1 MIKHSSIL
9 AMCSLIATGVAY
21 SDSSKPYP
29 VVVDRSVNT
38 PDAGS
43 VEPTEETV
51 FVVGNEANVFDMMR
65 QRRAAELA
73 KQPAAQALQA
83 ESIAPAA
90 APVAVE
96 PKAIENAAAV
106 SVVLEPEASE
116 LFEQQS
122 IVAEAIEPERTV
134 TAEVPEVIVAD
145 DIVGLPTVS
154 EGVSQAAAPAESIE
168 TTAAVSSLYQRP
180 DQRSGGASGSDTV
193 EPVALESRNDSAR
206 SLTVYASE
214 DAADLKYERDASLI
228 NVTNGRIGA
237 GFLFTEERDNIF
249 TANVMLDVQ
258 TGLPTSTH
266 LAAGVRTYAAL
277 LGEEDQDV
285 GAFALGVEGSHQLQT
300 KILPIELSAAFF
312 YAPDV
317 FTFGDSNR
325 VIDWYVRG
333 GVQLRSNLHAFVGL
347 RFLQFDTQPSDREV
361 DDKLHVGLLWNFSR

>member
-1 MIKHSSIL
+1 MIKHTSIL

-21 SDSSKPYP
+21 SDTSKPYP
-29 VVVDRSVNT
+29 VVVDRSVIT

-43 VEPTEETV
+43 TEPTEETV

-73 KQPAAQALQA
+73 KQ
-83 ESIAPAA
+83 S
-90 APVAVE
+90 AVE
-96 PKAIENAAAV
+96 TSRISSAVPVVVDSEVLENEVAKSAAV
-106 SVVLEPEASE
+106 VESEA
-116 LFEQQS
+116 
-122 IVAEAIEPERTV
+122 IVAEIIELETVEAAAIE
-134 TAEVPEVIVAD
+134 PEVIVAA
-145 DIVGLPTVS
+145 DIVELPEVSKDASPAVALVEPIETAATVS
-154 EGVSQAAAPAESIE
+154 SV
-168 TTAAVSSLYQRP
+168 YQRP
-180 DQRSGGASGSDTV
+180 DQRSGGASGSDTD
-193 EPVALESRNDSAR
+193 EPVSLEARNDTPA

-214 DAADLKYERDASLI
+214 DAADVKYERDASLI
-228 NVTNGRIGA
+228 NVSNGRIGA

-258 TGLPTSTH
+258 TGLPPSSH

-300 KILPIELSAAFF
+300 TILPIELSAAFF

-361 DDKLHVGLLWNFSR
+361 DDKVHVGLRWNFSR